1 VPGAKASTGLPR
13 VDARHGKRRNSFRQF
28 DMVAQYILGACK
40 TSVEVGIRGGRQM
53 EQSQLGG
60 WNREG
65 RNIMSL
71 HTNDLSRIAHTIV
84 DVTLGFQTRAVM
96 LKTNRDHNMI
106 FGLTICSKQT

>member
-13 VDARHGKRRNSFRQF
+13 VDARHGKRRNSPHQF

-40 TSVEVGIRGGRQM
+40 TNVEVGIKGGRQM

-71 HTNDLSRIAHTIV
+71 HTNDLPELHIR
-84 DVTLGFQTRAVM
+84 
-96 LKTNRDHNMI
+96 
-106 FGLTICSKQT
+106 